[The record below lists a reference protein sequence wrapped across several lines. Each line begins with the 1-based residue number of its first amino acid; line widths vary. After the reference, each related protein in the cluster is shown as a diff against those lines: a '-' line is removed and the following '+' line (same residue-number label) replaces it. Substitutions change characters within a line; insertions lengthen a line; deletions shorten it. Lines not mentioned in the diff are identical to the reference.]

1 MKALSISRVG
11 IQFND
16 KMHEG
21 AIYRLSSSPSSPVN
35 YPYLVVSE
43 NPAHPA
49 DILTIRDFKKME
61 KEMRKKA
68 KRGTG
73 LETMVSSARKMDSIS
88 LGRWFR
94 DLADLYNFCHWSNCQ
109 FIISSGATSKYEM
122 ISGPSIDA
130 ILKIAGIEPWNYWLD
145 LSRWLEQR
153 LARNVQHVKE
163 AA

>member
-11 IQFND
+11 IQSIE
-16 KMHEG
+16 KIHEG
-21 AIYRLSSSPSSPVN
+21 AIYRLSSSPSSPVS

-43 NPAHPA
+43 NPAHTA
-49 DILTIRDFKKME
+49 DILTVRDFKKLE
-61 KEMRKKA
+61 KEMRKKI

-73 LETMVSSARKMDSIS
+73 LETTVSPARKMDSMS
-88 LGRWFR
+88 LGKWFR
-94 DLADLYNFCHWSNCQ
+94 NLTDLYNFCHWSNCQ

-130 ILKIAGIEPWNYWLD
+130 ILKTAGIQPWNYWLD

-153 LARNVQHVKE
+153 LARNLYH
-163 AA
+163 A